1 MQMRAKRI
9 AAVARIGKYI
19 ATFHREFPGGKFN
32 IHGKALIGILAFTHR
47 LRHSGRESL
56 QMAVNGHIAIMVH
69 HIERTAIA
77 ARLHLGTGN
86 VTVGNHRYRLALD
99 TLRLKIE
106 PRVKMIAAQ
115 FRKIPAQIEREIKR
129 HRKLCRLLGTYTRG
143 KQQQC
148 IYYY

>member
-1 MQMRAKRI
+1 M
-9 AAVARIGKYI
+9 
-19 ATFHREFPGGKFN
+19 P
-32 IHGKALIGILAFTHR
+32 IH
-47 LRHSGRESL
+47 S
-56 QMAVNGHIAIMVH
+56 HIAIIVH

-77 ARLHLGTGN
+77 TGLHFGTGN
-86 VTVGNHRYRLALD
+86 IAIGNHRYGLALN
-99 TLRLKIE
+99 TLCLKIE